1 MIETRY
7 LVASLEN
14 TSVYL
19 MTPSIITANA
29 LVSGSGDSI
38 IKVFT
43 PYNSAEYGRI
53 NRNMFTEKVYSIDQ
67 KAGNIFVEM
76 PDEHVTSS
84 WKETRNVLLIRQH
97 LFGRWESF
105 TLQAL
110 ARQTRHI
117 WGEFDFVAMEQIK
130 ESDPAN
136 NQYTWMLEEYARIT
150 EVTVERAYK
159 ELKLRLESDLM
170 TKFRIQ
176 AMAEKWKDKINQ
188 VTQQTQVEDIRR
200 EMARE
205 FWQNSSI

>member
-7 LVASLEN
+7 LIASLEN

-43 PYNSAEYGRI
+43 AYNSADYGKI
-53 NRNMFTEKVYSIDQ
+53 TRNMFIEKVYSIDQ
-67 KAGNIFVEM
+67 KGGNTFVEM
-76 PDEHVTSS
+76 PDEHVSSS
-84 WKETRNVLLIRQH
+84 WKETRSILLTRQH

-105 TLQAL
+105 TKQAL
-110 ARQTRHI
+110 ARQTRHQ
-117 WGEFDFVAMEQIK
+117 WAEFDFVAMEQIK
-130 ESDPAN
+130 ESDPASN
-136 NQYTWMLEEYARIT
+136 TYTWMLEEYARI
-150 EVTVERAYK
+150 VEMPVDRAYK

-176 AMAEKWKDKINQ
+176 ALAEKWKDKINQ
-188 VTQQTQVEDIRR
+188 VTMQQQVEDVRR

>member
-7 LVASLEN
+7 LIASLEN

-43 PYNSAEYGRI
+43 PYNSADFGKLSRG
-53 NRNMFTEKVYSIDQ
+53 MFAEKVYSIDQ
-67 KAGNIFVEM
+67 KAGNVLVEM
-76 PDEHVTSS
+76 PDIHVPSS
-84 WKETRNVLLIRQH
+84 WKEMRVILSIRQH

-105 TLQAL
+105 TKQAL
-110 ARQTRHI
+110 ARQTRHQ
-117 WGEFDFVAMEQIK
+117 WAEFDFVAMEQIK
-130 ESDPAN
+130 ESDPVAN
-136 NQYTWMLEEYARIT
+136 NYTWMLEEYARIT
-150 EVTVERAYK
+150 EVPVERAYK

-176 AMAEKWKDKINQ
+176 AMAEKWKDRINQ
-188 VTQQTQVEDIRR
+188 VTIQSQVENVRR

>member
-1 MIETRY
+1 MIETKY
-7 LVASLEN
+7 LIASLEN

-19 MTPSIITANA
+19 MTPSVITANA

-43 PYNSAEYGRI
+43 AYNSADYGKI
-53 NRNMFTEKVYSIDQ
+53 TRNMFTEKVYSIDQ

-76 PDEHVTSS
+76 PDEHVSAS
-84 WKETRNVLLIRQH
+84 WKETRSTLLIRQH

-105 TLQAL
+105 TKQAL
-110 ARQTRHI
+110 ARQTRHQ

-130 ESDPAN
+130 ESDPSSN
-136 NQYTWMLEEYARIT
+136 TYTWMLEEYARI
-150 EVTVERAYK
+150 VEIPVDRAYK

-176 AMAEKWKDKINQ
+176 ALAEKWKDRINQ
-188 VTQQTQVEDIRR
+188 VTMQQQVEDVRR